1 MVNKPEFMNEAQAAE
16 YIGMSVAFLR
26 CGRSRG
32 VAGNR
37 TPTPA
42 HYKKG
47 SRIQYARGDLDAWL
61 AERRVDPATP
71 RRRSRRQQQT
81 SAT

>member
-1 MVNKPEFMNEAQAAE
+1 MVNKPELLNEKQAAD

-32 VAGNR
+32 VTGNR

-42 HYKKG
+42 HLKTG
-47 SRIQYARGDLDAWL
+47 RRVQYARSDLDAWL
-61 AERRVDPATP
+61 AARRVDPGAAKATG
-71 RRRSRRQQQT
+71 
-81 SAT
+81 AA